1 MYTSQRVIFSKN
13 MFQNAVFRWNCSGLR
28 CFEGLLARRE
38 CIDRDW
44 YSDRFCSYLRLV
56 YPLAD
61 SDDFLADGDL
71 RGSPRKFSHVG
82 VIQLLLKMPQN
93 RSRGH
98 PTEKKRMIF
107 GHFLRGWPTLASIFG
122 AQTAEIW
129 LHHRISYHQACI
141 KEYFG
146 PWGVK
151 DPTSQARDTLQN
163 VTFSK

>member
-1 MYTSQRVIFSKN
+1 M
-13 MFQNAVFRWNCSGLR
+13 
-28 CFEGLLARRE
+28 LARRE

-44 YSDRFCSYLRLV
+44 YSDCFCSYLRLV

-98 PTEKKRMIF
+98 PTEKKDDFWPFFEGVVDFGVNFWGPNCRNMNPPWNKLWSGMYKGIF
-107 GHFLRGWPTLASIFG
+107 RALGCKGSDQPGQRYTVKRDIFKVATFGVNFLLARTCPIETPLVLG
-122 AQTAEIW
+122 
-129 LHHRISYHQACI
+129 
-141 KEYFG
+141 
-146 PWGVK
+146 
-151 DPTSQARDTLQN
+151 
-163 VTFSK
+163 